1 MPRDKNRGD
10 RRMMMSEKLQEMSDE
25 LLRDPSVN
33 PINRAGRN
41 ITGGL
46 LAVAAA
52 IRNHT
57 EQVAKK
63 GN

>member
-1 MPRDKNRGD
+1 
-10 RRMMMSEKLQEMSDE
+10 MMMSEKLQEMSDE